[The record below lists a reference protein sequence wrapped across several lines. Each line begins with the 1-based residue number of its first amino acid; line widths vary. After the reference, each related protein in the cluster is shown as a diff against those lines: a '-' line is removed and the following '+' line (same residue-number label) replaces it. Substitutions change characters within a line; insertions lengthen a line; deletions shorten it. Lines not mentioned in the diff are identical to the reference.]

1 MPVDMYSCTLNITE
15 QFQTKQSL
23 VAHVFVGVT
32 HSEVVVT
39 NGGEEIG
46 TTKKWC
52 QFTSKRVT

>member
-23 VAHVFVGVT
+23 VAHVFVGMT
-32 HSEVVVT
+32 HSEVMVT

-46 TTKKWC
+46 TTK
-52 QFTSKRVT
+52 